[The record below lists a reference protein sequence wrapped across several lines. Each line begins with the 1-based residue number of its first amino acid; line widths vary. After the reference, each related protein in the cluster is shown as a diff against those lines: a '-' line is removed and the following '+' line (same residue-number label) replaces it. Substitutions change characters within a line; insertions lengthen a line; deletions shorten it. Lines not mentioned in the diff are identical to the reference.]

1 MTVTKKKA
9 KPTSPSWSDV
19 KTKLKSFDEAG
30 LLSLIKDL
38 YAANKDIQAFL
49 HSRLEVGDAPLAP
62 YKKTIS
68 RWINPNLDRNQDISI
83 SKAKK
88 AISDYKKAVGAPAG
102 MAELCIYFCEEAFV
116 LLDDCGMDDESYYMS
131 LVNMFEQ
138 AMQWVT
144 TLAESD
150 QPPLL
155 ERMESVRAA
164 GQDLGY
170 GVGSDFNDIW
180 FEMGLSLDD
189 E

>member
-1 MTVTKKKA
+1 MTKKKA
-9 KPTSPSWSDV
+9 KRTSPTWSDV
-19 KTKLKSFDEAG
+19 KSKLKDFDETG
-30 LLSLIKDL
+30 LLGLIKDL
-38 YAANKDIQAFL
+38 YATNKDNQAFL
-49 HSRLEVGDAPLAP
+49 HSRLAVGDAPLAP

-102 MAELCIYFCEEAFV
+102 MAELGIYYCEEVFV

-138 AMQWVT
+138 AMKWVT
-144 TLAESD
+144 TVPESD
-150 QPPLL
+150 QAPLL
-155 ERMESVRAA
+155 ERMENVRAA

-180 FEMGLSLDD
+180 FEMGLTLD
-189 E
+189 EE